1 MNSTLLSKGRSKR
14 GFTLLETLL
23 SVALL
28 LILSLIVYQG
38 FMTTLKLSTNT
49 LNYQKSANTANSGAN
64 TALSSK
70 VTGTG
75 VNKTIRFDPP
85 VNITGLGDY
94 VDLDVTV
101 YKATPPSP
109 VILGPEN
116 SAMVTANRYSFR
128 YVPPPA
134 PPGT

>member
-109 VILGPEN
+109 VILDAEN